1 MKKLLILG
9 VLTLSTLTLFSQAT
23 FNSYEVEY
31 EFKNKIAISF
41 SGDRYFVFDGRPN
54 VESINYLGGVISLDS
69 SFTFYINPGEVVD
82 LGYHDTYYEGYEVSN
97 PRRKI
102 TLYRTNGLIDI
113 YYRCTSN
120 RAFVIE
126 GDGIYRVDVSAPTKE
141 DLDEYPAGYQGDQV
155 VLNDGT
161 RMGQTPVHLIPDYL
175 NGRYPSGGRY
185 SPQESIIKNLQPY
198 RLLNK
203 LSR

>member
-9 VLTLSTLTLFSQAT
+9 VLTLATLTVFSQAI
-23 FNSYEVEY
+23 FNSSEAEH
-31 EFKNKIAISF
+31 EFKNKIAISVC
-41 SGDRYFVFDGRPN
+41 GDRYFVFDGRPSWGTAPVN
-54 VESINYLGGVISLDS
+54 YVHGESSMDS
-69 SFTFYINPGEVVD
+69 SFTFYVEPDEVID
-82 LGYHDTYYEGYEVSN
+82 LGYHDRYYKNHKISN

-161 RMGQTPVHLIPDYL
+161 RIGQTPVHLIPDYL
-175 NGRYPSGGRY
+175 NGRYPKGGEY
-185 SPQESIIKNLQPY
+185 KPQE
-198 RLLNK
+198 
-203 LSR
+203 